1 MSIVFDDVSVVYPN
15 GTRGLDK
22 VSLTIPAGEFVVVV
36 GLSGAGKSTLVRTIN
51 GLVPVT
57 SGSLSVGGT
66 EVATARGRR
75 LRRLRAEIG
84 MIFQGFNL
92 VTRRSVMGNV
102 LTGRLHA
109 QSWARS
115 ALGLH
120 TKADKEIAFE
130 ALERVGIVEKAWV
143 RASQLSGGQQQ
154 RVAIARAL
162 VHDPPLVL
170 ADEPTAHLDHIQVE
184 GVLGLLR
191 QLASPGR
198 VVVVSTHDDR
208 VTNLADRV
216 VDLAALRPGAAIGDA
231 EREPELLEL
240 RAGDVVFEQGS
251 RGDLVYVVERGQVE
265 IVRVRDDGSEERL
278 AIVRAGEYFGEL
290 GPVLGLPRSATARAK
305 TSAVVTGYTVRRFR
319 QRLPVNAPS

>member
-1 MSIVFDDVSVVYPN
+1 MSDGGHSIVFDDVSVVYPN

-109 QSWARS
+109 QSWVRS

-162 VHDPPLVL
+162 AQQPSVVL
-170 ADEPTAHLDHIQVE
+170 ADEPVASLDPPTANLVMRDLQRINRDLGITTVVNLHFLD
-184 GVLGLLR
+184 
-191 QLASPGR
+191 LAR
-198 VVVVSTHDDR
+198 R
-208 VTNLADRV
+208 YADRI
-216 VDLAALRPGAAIGDA
+216 IGM
-231 EREPELLEL
+231 
-240 RAGDVVFEQGS
+240 
-251 RGDLVYVVERGQVE
+251 
-265 IVRVRDDGSEERL
+265 
-278 AIVRAGEYFGEL
+278 RAGEVVFD
-290 GPVLGLPRSATARAK
+290 GPAAEADDAVFERIYGRSLTAEDVLA
-305 TSAVVTGYTVRRFR
+305 
-319 QRLPVNAPS
+319 